1 MEEKNKLD
9 FKKIKFNVMAVV
21 LIIIFCA
28 SIAPV
33 SLQNDTFYTIKIG
46 EHIIKNGI
54 DMHDPFSYHDL
65 KYTYPH
71 WLYDVGIYLIYN
83 AGGQPAIYA
92 STIILTIILGI
103 TLYITNAKL
112 NKNRVLS
119 FLLTIW
125 TIYLLR
131 DYIAARAQLVTFILF
146 VLTVYFIEQFLAT
159 KKKRYIFGLIIIPI
173 LIANI
178 HTAVFLFYFVLYLPY
193 VGEYII
199 HLLSNTKLYMNNY
212 KIKKLKKKLK
222 EISNEEEIE
231 KINQKTNELEEK
243 NRLFVERQNK
253 RDEKAYKIKITRND
267 NAKYL
272 IIIMIVCI
280 LAGFLTPLG
289 TTPYTYLVKTM
300 QGNTTKNIAEH
311 LPLTLITNVNYMVV
325 LVVFLGILIFTD
337 TKIRLCDLF
346 MLGGLTFLTFYTK
359 RQETMF
365 FIICMFILN
374 RFVCEIL
381 DKYAPDTF
389 DEAERIMTKIIGM
402 IITITLVLT
411 ICVINYKPKM
421 DDNFIEESNYPVKAS
436 DYILSHLDIEN
447 MKLYNEYNYGSYLL
461 FRGIPVFI
469 DSRADLYTP
478 EFNEGVNIFN
488 DFLDISGV
496 NTQNLEE
503 YFDKYNFTHFIMYKN
518 AKLRAFL
525 DRTPDEYEMLYEDE
539 YFCVYERK

>member
-1 MEEKNKLD
+1 MLRFIICEDNKEFLNKLCNIVN
-9 FKKIKFNVMAVV
+9 KVMMPYNYEYKISKFTEYNKEVEEIIKRKNEQKVYILDIELPEVSGLEIASEIREDD
-21 LIIIFCA
+21 LDSIIIFITAHNECKNDVFYSRLLA
-28 SIAPV
+28 IDYIAK
-33 SLQNDTFYTIKIG
+33 DRFWADRFEKTITHTVK
-46 EHIIKNGI
+46 
-54 DMHDPFSYHDL
+54 
-65 KYTYPH
+65 
-71 WLYDVGIYLIYN
+71 
-83 AGGQPAIYA
+83 AI
-92 STIILTIILGI
+92 
-103 TLYITNAKL
+103 

-359 RQETMF
+359 R
-365 FIICMFILN
+365 
-374 RFVCEIL
+374 
-381 DKYAPDTF
+381 
-389 DEAERIMTKIIGM
+389 
-402 IITITLVLT
+402 
-411 ICVINYKPKM
+411 
-421 DDNFIEESNYPVKAS
+421 
-436 DYILSHLDIEN
+436 
-447 MKLYNEYNYGSYLL
+447 
-461 FRGIPVFI
+461 
-469 DSRADLYTP
+469 
-478 EFNEGVNIFN
+478 
-488 DFLDISGV
+488 
-496 NTQNLEE
+496 
-503 YFDKYNFTHFIMYKN
+503 
-518 AKLRAFL
+518 
-525 DRTPDEYEMLYEDE
+525 
-539 YFCVYERK
+539 